1 MKNQLQDPQGEILD
15 HQEVQEEMRVH
26 LAGPNEAVHLDLNE
40 VVHPE
45 APDEVVHLAD
55 HPLVQ
60 REVAHPADHRLVQRE
75 ADHLAVHRLVQRE
88 ADHPVGLGEDPP
100 EVLKV
105 ALQKAQKEVLQ
116 DE

>member
-1 MKNQLQDPQGEILD
+1 
-15 HQEVQEEMRVH
+15 MRVH
-26 LAGPNEAVHLDLNE
+26 PAGPNEAGRLDLNE

-45 APDEVVHLAD
+45 APDEAVHLAD

-60 REVAHPADHRLVQRE
+60 REVARLADHPLVQRE
-75 ADHLAVHRLVQRE
+75 ADHPAVHRLVQRE

-105 ALQKAQKEVLQ
+105 AHQRAQKEVLQ

>member
-26 LAGPNEAVHLDLNE
+26 LAGPNEAGHLDLNE

-45 APDEVVHLAD
+45 APDEAVHPEAPDEAVHLAD

-60 REVAHPADHRLVQRE
+60 REVAHLADHP
-75 ADHLAVHRLVQRE
+75 LVQRE
-88 ADHPVGLGEDPP
+88 ADHPEGLGEHPL

-105 ALQKAQKEVLQ
+105 AHQKAQKEVLQ

>member
-1 MKNQLQDPQGEILD
+1 MTNQLQDPQGEILD

-26 LAGPNEAVHLDLNE
+26 LAGPNEAVHPDLNE
-40 VVHPE
+40 
-45 APDEVVHLAD
+45 AVHLAD

-60 REVAHPADHRLVQRE
+60 REAVHLADHP
-75 ADHLAVHRLVQRE
+75 LVQRE
-88 ADHPVGLGEDPP
+88 ADHPAGLGEDPP

-105 ALQKAQKEVLQ
+105 AHQRAQKEVLQ

>member
-1 MKNQLQDPQGEILD
+1 MVQFLKMMKKMKNQLQDPQGEILD

-26 LAGPNEAVHLDLNE
+26 PAGPNEAGHLDLNE

-60 REVAHPADHRLVQRE
+60 RE
-75 ADHLAVHRLVQRE
+75 
-88 ADHPVGLGEDPP
+88 ADHPAGLGEDPL

-105 ALQKAQKEVLQ
+105 AHQKAQKEVLQ